1 MTYINGLRD
10 TKWGKNLIKNAIKSD
25 GAGGAVITFKG
36 AKANKKN
43 FIFLLMKSLK
53 LEKAVYI
60 HQVTMI

>member
-1 MTYINGLRD
+1 MVPAVLLLHLREQ
-10 TKWGKNLIKNAIKSD
+10 
-25 GAGGAVITFKG
+25 
-36 AKANKKN
+36 KANKKN